1 MEEKTLNGYLQ
12 KIYEE
17 NDTIN
22 SLIEFENFI
31 DLVIDNCTSRKDIK
45 KMRIYEYEDIV
56 IHNSYTK
63 NSYNESYNEDVE
75 YDKLIRNLSFNDN
88 F

>member
-1 MEEKTLNGYLQ
+1 
-12 KIYEE
+12 
-17 NDTIN
+17 
-22 SLIEFENFI
+22 
-31 DLVIDNCTSRKDIK
+31 
-45 KMRIYEYEDIV
+45 MRIYEYEDIV